1 MIIFLFFLSKHGSNM
16 SCIKVHK
23 DCLIII
29 EELTKK
35 SKQSNSINPNGGEW
49 LQLKDVKE
57 KVQATD
63 ELKSLL
69 ISLKVENLIET
80 TF

>member
-1 MIIFLFFLSKHGSNM
+1 MQFNSKNK
-16 SCIKVHK
+16 SC
-23 DCLIII
+23 
-29 EELTKK
+29 
-35 SKQSNSINPNGGEW
+35 GEW

-57 KVQATD
+57 RIQATD

>member
-1 MIIFLFFLSKHGSNM
+1 VQFNSKKN
-16 SCIKVHK
+16 
-23 DCLIII
+23 
-29 EELTKK
+29 
-35 SKQSNSINPNGGEW
+35 NGGEW
-49 LQLKDVKE
+49 LQLKDLKNMI
-57 KVQATD
+57 QATD